1 MMNRI
6 YKVVWSQVKN
16 CYTVVSEIANSHIRG
31 GNRSRMGTAMLAVAV
46 LTGCLGLQ
54 STSAEAVKI
63 QAGKNTTVVVTTD
76 ASTGDKI
83 YTVNAA
89 DDAIVYE
96 GEGDTKALKSTNA
109 YNMPQGENAIAL
121 GCSALAGKEKSI
133 SIGDSSHVIGASG
146 IAIGDTSYG
155 AENAIGIGRKA
166 QASGV
171 SAVAIGDGAVAGFDN
186 TISIGTGSITYDP
199 DTIGIGRAAA
209 ADKKRAIALG
219 AESHSHVEDGVA
231 LGSYSHVKAGAGVS
245 GYDFYSGK
253 KSVDDSA
260 VWKSTLGSI
269 SVGNMDD
276 PDHLKTRQITGV
288 AAGTEDTDVVN
299 VAQLKQVADQVKNAK
314 MHYYSVKTTPDTDGK
329 SESNYANDG
338 ATGNNAMAMGVYAK
352 ASGFTATAIGYH
364 SKAIGTNS
372 VALMGTTAHGTN
384 AMTWG
389 DDRNVSGAAV
399 ETKYFTDSDYGVKL
413 PYAVTDADGF
423 YVIATGDAAASYKN
437 TTAFGESNIAA
448 NDEATAFGRGNLVMG
463 SAGTAWGEG
472 NYIDQEA
479 TLATSWGDHNYVYG
493 HNATAWGE
501 DNYAISSMSTTWGR
515 NNRVSGEQGTA
526 FGWGAEANGEN
537 ATAWGYCSKAFA
549 ENATAF
555 GDRSNAYGVNS
566 LAVLGGS
573 TGEVNPD
580 VNGDPVYKGGANA
593 MAVGKNA
600 AAKLDDS
607 IALGSGAV
615 ADRGK
620 GTVGYD
626 ALGAVHDTD
635 QSGVWKS
642 TMNAVSVGNAAEN
655 ITRQI
660 TGVAAGSEDT
670 DAVNVAQLKQVNSK
684 ADQAVE
690 AASKGWN
697 ISTNGVNQTKVAL
710 GDTVDF
716 TGDSNIGVSN
726 NGKQVKVEL
735 NKKLTGL
742 ESVTSAK
749 AYVTSVDANDKNSV
763 TNVDYVKSQVADA
776 SLSAGKGISITDKKI
791 HVKLKDGEENLTV
804 DETGLSMK
812 KDLMGMQS
820 ISGAGGGKI
829 SFAGGNV
836 TVNKNTFASD
846 GRIQN
851 VTAGM
856 ADTDAVNIAQ
866 LKQVNSKADQAV
878 EAASKGWNISTN
890 GVNQTKV
897 ALGDTVD
904 FTGDSNIGVSNNGK
918 QVKVELNKKLTGL
931 ESVTSAKAYVT
942 SVDANDKNSVTNVDY
957 VKSQVADA
965 SLSAGKGISI
975 TDKKIHVKLKDGE
988 ENLTVDETGLFM
1000 KKELT
1005 GMQSISGV
1013 GGGKISF
1020 AGGNVTVNQNTF
1032 ASDGRIQNVTA
1043 GTADTDAV
1051 NVAQLKTAVAAGNT
1065 DTHIK
1070 AGEYSVGADNK
1081 VSMDV
1086 VDKTG
1091 KTIGAVTITDVAKA
1105 SDVGNI
1111 GKIHQELQ
1119 NKDGS
1124 QTTVVDAVNNLDNK
1138 VGDLKYSAVTKGDIK
1153 DGDSST
1159 TAIGKLDK
1167 KLSDVAA
1174 VAGQH
1179 SSVSTTDTNIQMQE
1193 GTNAAGGKNY
1203 ALSLNK
1209 NQQLDSVTTG
1219 DTKMD
1224 TNGITVGDKVTL
1236 TKEGLSAGDTKITNE
1251 GLSIGEKTYVT
1262 KDGLNA
1268 NGNKVTHVA
1277 DGKVEKDSKDAVNGG
1292 QLYNTNQMVIN
1303 NANSISSL
1311 GNALGKL
1318 DHRVNKVGAGAAA
1331 LAALH
1336 PLDFDPDE
1344 KWDFAAGYGNYS
1356 GASAAAI
1363 GAYYR
1368 PNEDTMFSV
1377 GGSFGNGENM
1387 VNAGVSVK
1395 LGQGNH
1401 VSTSKV
1407 AMAKEIKDLRKEV
1420 ETLKSA
1426 LLDVHVGRKID
1437 TSKLQLFPDVPQNHW
1452 AYEQISILKANGVI
1466 AGYPDGKYEGERPM
1480 TRYEFATML
1489 FRAME
1494 RGAVLSDRVLTEF
1507 APELERFTVDTVAKD
1522 KDGHPMI
1529 ERVRT
1534 VQTKRS

>member
-31 GNRSRMGTAMLAVAV
+31 GNRSRMGVVMLAVTV
-46 LTGCLGLQ
+46 LTGGLGLQ
-54 STSAEAVKI
+54 STSAEAVKV

-109 YNMPQGENAIAL
+109 DNRPQGGNAIAL
-121 GCSALAGKEKSI
+121 GRDAWAKEEKSI
-133 SIGDSSHVIGASG
+133 SIGDDSWADAVSS
-146 IAIGDTSYG
+146 IAIGDQASSRY
-155 AENAIGIGRKA
+155 ENAIAIGKNA
-166 QASGV
+166 DAADV
-171 SAVAIGDGAVAGFDN
+171 STVAIGDNAEAN
-186 TISIGTGSITYDP
+186 SMYTISIGKDSEAYSDAAIA
-199 DTIGIGRAAA
+199 IGHESEVDATRG
-209 ADKKRAIALG
+209 IALG
-219 AESHSHVEDGVA
+219 AESVNYVTDGVA
-231 LGSYSHVKAGAGVS
+231 LGSYSYVYADAGVS
-245 GYDFYSGK
+245 GYDFSEGK
-253 KSVDDSA
+253 ESVNDSA

-269 SVGNMDD
+269 SVGDTRFSDD
-276 PDHLKTRQITGV
+276 LKTRQITGV
-288 AAGTEDTDVVN
+288 AAGTEDTD
-299 VAQLKQVADQVKNAK
+299 
-314 MHYYSVKTTPDTDGK
+314 
-329 SESNYANDG
+329 
-338 ATGNNAMAMGVYAK
+338 
-352 ASGFTATAIGYH
+352 
-364 SKAIGTNS
+364 
-372 VALMGTTAHGTN
+372 
-384 AMTWG
+384 
-389 DDRNVSGAAV
+389 
-399 ETKYFTDSDYGVKL
+399 
-413 PYAVTDADGF
+413 
-423 YVIATGDAAASYKN
+423 
-437 TTAFGESNIAA
+437 
-448 NDEATAFGRGNLVMG
+448 
-463 SAGTAWGEG
+463 
-472 NYIDQEA
+472 
-479 TLATSWGDHNYVYG
+479 
-493 HNATAWGE
+493 
-501 DNYAISSMSTTWGR
+501 
-515 NNRVSGEQGTA
+515 
-526 FGWGAEANGEN
+526 
-537 ATAWGYCSKAFA
+537 
-549 ENATAF
+549 
-555 GDRSNAYGVNS
+555 
-566 LAVLGGS
+566 
-573 TGEVNPD
+573 
-580 VNGDPVYKGGANA
+580 
-593 MAVGKNA
+593 
-600 AAKLDDS
+600 
-607 IALGSGAV
+607 
-615 ADRGK
+615 
-620 GTVGYD
+620 
-626 ALGAVHDTD
+626 
-635 QSGVWKS
+635 
-642 TMNAVSVGNAAEN
+642 
-655 ITRQI
+655 
-660 TGVAAGSEDT
+660 
-670 DAVNVAQLKQVNSK
+670 AVNIAQLKQVNSK
-684 ADQAVE
+684 ANKAAE

-697 ISTNGVNQTKVAL
+697 ISTNGGNQTQVAP

-735 NKKLTGL
+735 SKNLTGL

-749 AYVTSVDANDKNSV
+749 AYVTSVDASDENSV
-763 TNVDYVKSQVADA
+763 TNVA
-776 SLSAGKGISITDKKI
+776 
-791 HVKLKDGEENLTV
+791 
-804 DETGLSMK
+804 
-812 KDLMGMQS
+812 
-820 ISGAGGGKI
+820 
-829 SFAGGNV
+829 
-836 TVNKNTFASD
+836 
-846 GRIQN
+846 
-851 VTAGM
+851 
-856 ADTDAVNIAQ
+856 
-866 LKQVNSKADQAV
+866 
-878 EAASKGWNISTN
+878 
-890 GVNQTKV
+890 
-897 ALGDTVD
+897 
-904 FTGDSNIGVSNNGK
+904 
-918 QVKVELNKKLTGL
+918 
-931 ESVTSAKAYVT
+931 
-942 SVDANDKNSVTNVDY
+942 Y

-1000 KKELT
+1000 KKDLT
-1005 GMQSISGV
+1005 GMQSISGA
-1013 GGGKISF
+1013 GGKISF
-1020 AGGNVTVNQNTF
+1020 AGGNVTVNKNTF

-1051 NVAQLKTAVAAGNT
+1051 NVAQLNSAVAAGNT

-1070 AGEYSVGADNK
+1070 AGEYSVGTDNK
-1081 VSMDV
+1081 VAMDV

-1111 GKIHQELQ
+1111 GQIHQDLQ

-1124 QTTVVDAVNNLDNK
+1124 KTTVVDAVNNLDNK
-1138 VGDLKYSAVTKGDIK
+1138 VGDLNYSAVTKGDIE

-1179 SSVSTTDTNIQMQE
+1179 SSVSTTDANIQIQE
-1193 GTNAAGGKNY
+1193 GTNAAGGKDY

-1209 NQQLDSVTTG
+1209 NQQLTSVTTG
-1219 DTKMD
+1219 ETKMD
-1224 TNGITVGDKVTL
+1224 TNGIKVGDKVTL
-1236 TKEGLSAGDTKITNE
+1236 TKDGLSAGDTKITNE

-1420 ETLKSA
+1420 EALKSA
-1426 LLDVHVGRKID
+1426 LLDVHAGRKWN
-1437 TSKLQLFPDVPQNHW
+1437 TSKLQLFPDVSQNHW

-1466 AGYPDGKYEGERPM
+1466 TGYPDGKYEGERPM

-1494 RGAVLSDRVLTEF
+1494 KGAVLSERMLAEF
-1507 APELERFTVDTVAKD
+1507 APELERFTVDAVHTD
-1522 KDGHPMI
+1522 KDGKPTV
-1529 ERVRT
+1529 ERVRIAKT
-1534 VQTKRS
+1534 QRS

>member
-31 GNRSRMGTAMLAVAV
+31 GNRSRMGVAMLAVAV
-46 LTGCLGLQ
+46 LTGCLGMQ
-54 STSAEAVKI
+54 STSAEAVKV

-76 ASTGDKI
+76 ASTGNKI

-109 YNMPQGENAIAL
+109 SAEPQGENAIAL
-121 GCSALAGKEKSI
+121 GRNAWAEKEKSI
-133 SIGDSSHVIGASG
+133 SIGDGSHAREVNS
-146 IAIGDTSYG
+146 IAIGDNGYAG
-155 AENAIGIGRKA
+155 YENAIAIGSG
-166 QASGV
+166 ASANDV
-171 SAVAIGDGAVAGFDN
+171 STVAIGADAEAN
-186 TISIGTGSITYDP
+186 SMYTISIGKESDAYSDAAIA
-199 DTIGIGRAAA
+199 IGQKSNVDATRG
-209 ADKKRAIALG
+209 IALG
-219 AESHSHVEDGVA
+219 AESANYVDDGVA
-231 LGSYSHVKAGAGVS
+231 LGSYSYVYASAGVS
-245 GYDFYSGK
+245 GYDFYEGK
-253 KSVDDSA
+253 ESVNDSA

-269 SVGNMDD
+269 SVGDTRFSDD
-276 PDHLKTRQITGV
+276 LKTRQITGV

-399 ETKYFTDSDYGVKL
+399 ETKYFTDSNYGVKL

-437 TTAFGESNIAA
+437 TTAFGKSNIAA
-448 NDEATAFGRGNLVMG
+448 NDEATAFGRDNLVMG
-463 SAGTAWGEG
+463 SAGTAWGAN
-472 NYIDQEA
+472 NYIDQDA
-479 TLATSWGDHNYVYG
+479 TLATSWGDNNYVYG
-493 HNATAWGE
+493 SNATAWGE

-537 ATAWGYCSKAFA
+537 ATAWGYYSKAFA

-555 GDRSNAYGVNS
+555 GDHSNAYGANS

-580 VNGDPVYKGGANA
+580 VNGTPVYTGGANA

-600 AAKLDDS
+600 VAKLDDS

-642 TMNAVSVGNAAEN
+642 TMNAVSVGHAAGN

-684 ADQAVE
+684 AENAQAE
-690 AASKGWN
+690 AAKGWN
-697 ISTNGVNQTKVAL
+697 VSTNSGIATKVAP

-716 TGDSNIGVSN
+716 AGDDNISVSN
-726 NGKQVKVEL
+726 NGKNVKVEL
-735 NKKLTGL
+735 KKELTGL
-742 ESVTSAK
+742 TSVTTK
-749 AYVTSVDANDKNSV
+749 NAYVTNVDASKDDSV
-763 TNVDYVKSQVADA
+763 TNVEYVKNQIADAALSAGDGISISDKKINVKLKDGEENLAVNANGLSLNKDLKGITSITGAGSGKISFADGNVMVNQNTFASDGRIQNVTAGTADSDAVNYGQLKAVNETAAKGWNVSTNGGTATKVAPGDTVDFAGDSNISVSNNGKNVKVELKKELAGLTSVTTKNAYVTNVDASKNDSVTNVAYVKSQVADA

-812 KDLMGMQS
+812 KDLTGMQS
-820 ISGAGGGKI
+820 ISGAGGKI

-836 TVNKNTFASD
+836 IVNK
-846 GRIQN
+846 
-851 VTAGM
+851 
-856 ADTDAVNIAQ
+856 
-866 LKQVNSKADQAV
+866 
-878 EAASKGWNISTN
+878 
-890 GVNQTKV
+890 
-897 ALGDTVD
+897 
-904 FTGDSNIGVSNNGK
+904 
-918 QVKVELNKKLTGL
+918 
-931 ESVTSAKAYVT
+931 
-942 SVDANDKNSVTNVDY
+942 
-957 VKSQVADA
+957 
-965 SLSAGKGISI
+965 
-975 TDKKIHVKLKDGE
+975 
-988 ENLTVDETGLFM
+988 
-1000 KKELT
+1000 
-1005 GMQSISGV
+1005 
-1013 GGGKISF
+1013 
-1020 AGGNVTVNQNTF
+1020 NTF

-1051 NVAQLKTAVAAGNT
+1051 NVAQLKTAVVAGNT

-1124 QTTVVDAVNNLDNK
+1124 KTTVVDAVNNLDNK
-1138 VGDLKYSAVTKGDIK
+1138 VGDLNYSQVAKGEIA
-1153 DGDSST
+1153 DGDSTT
-1159 TAIGKLDK
+1159 TAIGKLDQ
-1167 KLSDVAA
+1167 KLSDVSA

-1179 SSVSTTDTNIQMQE
+1179 SSVSTTDTNIQIQE
-1193 GTNAAGGKNY
+1193 GINAAGGKDY

-1209 NQQLDSVTTG
+1209 NQQLTSVTTG
-1219 DTKMD
+1219 ETKMD
-1224 TNGITVGDKVTL
+1224 TNGIKVGDKVTL

-1251 GLSIGEKTYVT
+1251 GLFIGEKTYVT

-1311 GNALGKL
+1311 GNALGRL

-1336 PLDFDPDE
+1336 SLDFDPDE
-1344 KWDFAAGYGNYS
+1344 KWDFAAGYGNYN
-1356 GASAAAI
+1356 GVNAAAI

-1420 ETLKSA
+1420 EALKSA
-1426 LLDVHVGRKID
+1426 LLDVHVGRKLD

-1466 AGYPDGKYEGERPM
+1466 AGYPDGKYNGERPM

>member
-31 GNRSRMGTAMLAVAV
+31 GNRSRMGAAMLAVAV

-54 STSAEAVKI
+54 SISAEAVKI

-76 ASTGDKI
+76 TSTGDKI

-109 YNMPQGENAIAL
+109 YNKMPQGEKAIAL
-121 GCSALAGKEKSI
+121 GRSAFAGKEKSI
-133 SIGDSSHVIGASG
+133 SIGDSSRVIGASG
-146 IAIGDTSYG
+146 IAIGDNSYG
-155 AENAIGIGRKA
+155 AENAIGIGKEAKA
-166 QASGV
+166 TGV
-171 SAVAIGDGAVAGFDN
+171 SAVAIGDGAVAGYNN
-186 TISIGTGSITYDP
+186 TISIGTGSVVYSS

-209 ADKKRAIALG
+209 ADKNRAIALG
-219 AESHSHVEDGVA
+219 AESYGKVEDGVA
-231 LGSYSHVKAGAGVS
+231 LGSYSHVTAGAGVS

-253 KSVDDSA
+253 ESVDDSA

-276 PDHLKTRQITGV
+276 PYHLKTRQITGV

-389 DDRNVSGAAV
+389 DDCNVSGAAV
-399 ETKYFTDSDYGVKL
+399 ETRYFMDSDYGVKL
-413 PYAVTDADGF
+413 PYAVKDADGF
-423 YVIATGDAAASYKN
+423 YVIATGDAAASYEN
-437 TTAFGESNIAA
+437 TTAFGKDNIAA
-448 NDEATAFGRGNLVMG
+448 NNEATAFGRGNLVMG
-463 SAGTAWGEG
+463 SAGTAWGA
-472 NYIDQEA
+472 NNHIDKDA
-479 TLATSWGDHNYVYG
+479 TLATSWGDNNYVYG
-493 HNATAWGE
+493 SNATAWGE

-537 ATAWGYCSKAFA
+537 ATAWGYYSKAFA
-549 ENATAF
+549 KNATAF
-555 GDRSNAYGVNS
+555 GDHSNAYGVNS

-580 VNGDPVYKGGANA
+580 VNGDPVYTGGANA

-600 AAKLDDS
+600 VAKLDDS

-642 TMNAVSVGNAAEN
+642 TMNAVSVGHAAEN

-690 AASKGWN
+690 TASKGWN
-697 ISTNGVNQTKVAL
+697 ISTNGVNQTKVAP

-735 NKKLTGL
+735 SKKLTGL

-749 AYVTSVDANDKNSV
+749 AYVTSVDASDENSV
-763 TNVDYVKSQVADA
+763 TNVAYVKSQVADA

-804 DETGLSMK
+804 
-812 KDLMGMQS
+812 
-820 ISGAGGGKI
+820 
-829 SFAGGNV
+829 
-836 TVNKNTFASD
+836 
-846 GRIQN
+846 
-851 VTAGM
+851 
-856 ADTDAVNIAQ
+856 
-866 LKQVNSKADQAV
+866 
-878 EAASKGWNISTN
+878 
-890 GVNQTKV
+890 
-897 ALGDTVD
+897 GD
-904 FTGDSNIGVSNNGK
+904 
-918 QVKVELNKKLTGL
+918 
-931 ESVTSAKAYVT
+931 
-942 SVDANDKNSVTNVDY
+942 
-957 VKSQVADA
+957 
-965 SLSAGKGISI
+965 
-975 TDKKIHVKLKDGE
+975 
-988 ENLTVDETGLFM
+988 TGLFM
-1000 KKELT
+1000 KKDLT

-1020 AGGNVTVNQNTF
+1020 AGGNVTVNKNIF

-1051 NVAQLKTAVAAGNT
+1051 NVEQLKNAVAAGNT

-1070 AGEYSVGADNK
+1070 AGEYSVGTDNK

-1091 KTIGAVTITDVAKA
+1091 QTIGAVTITDVAKA

-1111 GKIHQELQ
+1111 GKIHQDLK

-1124 QTTVVDAVNNLDNK
+1124 KTTVVDAVNNLDNK

-1179 SSVSTTDTNIQMQE
+1179 SSVSTTDANIQIQE
-1193 GTNAAGGKNY
+1193 GTNAAGGKDY

-1209 NQQLDSVTTG
+1209 NQNLTSVTTG
-1219 DTKMD
+1219 ETKMD
-1224 TNGITVGDKVTL
+1224 TDGIKVGDKVTL
-1236 TKEGLSAGDTKITNE
+1236 TKDGLSAGDTKITNE

-1318 DHRVNKVGAGAAA
+1318 DHRVDKVGAGAAA

-1344 KWDFAAGYGNYS
+1344 KWDFAAGYGNYN
-1356 GASAAAI
+1356 GVNAAAI

-1395 LGQGNH
+1395 LGQSNH
-1401 VSTSKV
+1401 TPASKA
-1407 AMAKEIKDLRKEV
+1407 AMEKKISALSQEVEELKAAIADLRAAQTK
-1420 ETLKSA
+1420 
-1426 LLDVHVGRKID
+1426 
-1437 TSKLQLFPDVPQNHW
+1437 
-1452 AYEQISILKANGVI
+1452 
-1466 AGYPDGKYEGERPM
+1466 
-1480 TRYEFATML
+1480 
-1489 FRAME
+1489 
-1494 RGAVLSDRVLTEF
+1494 
-1507 APELERFTVDTVAKD
+1507 AKD
-1522 KDGHPMI
+1522 ATEKDA
-1529 ERVRT
+1529 
-1534 VQTKRS
+1534 QKK

>member
-1 MMNRI
+1 MNRI
-6 YKVVWSQVKN
+6 YRVVWSQVKN
-16 CYTVVSEIANSHIRG
+16 CYTVVSEISNSHIRG
-31 GNRSRMGTAMLAVAV
+31 GNRSRMGVAMLAVAV
-46 LTGCLGLQ
+46 LTGGLGLQ
-54 STSAEAVKI
+54 SASAEAVKVE
-63 QAGKNTTVVVTTD
+63 AGKNTTVVETKD

-89 DDAIVYE
+89 DDAIIYE

-109 YNMPQGENAIAL
+109 SDNPQGENAIAL
-121 GCSALAGKEKSI
+121 GRHAWASKE
-133 SIGDSSHVIGASG
+133 DS
-146 IAIGDTSYG
+146 IAIGNG
-155 AENAIGIGRKA
+155 ANA
-166 QASGV
+166 SEV
-171 SAVAIGDGAVAGFDN
+171 SAVAIGDDASASYENAIAIGKNADAADVSTVAIGDN
-186 TISIGTGSITYDP
+186 AEANSMYTISIGKDSEAYCDAAIA
-199 DTIGIGRAAA
+199 IGHESAVDAE
-209 ADKKRAIALG
+209 RAIALG
-219 AESHSHVEDGVA
+219 AESESHVPDGVA
-231 LGSYSHVKAGAGVS
+231 LGSYSYVYAGAGVS
-245 GYDFYSGK
+245 GYDFSEGK
-253 KSVDDSA
+253 ESVNDSA

-269 SVGNMDD
+269 SVGDTRFSDD
-276 PDHLKTRQITGV
+276 LKTRQITGV
-288 AAGTEDTDVVN
+288 AAGTEDTD
-299 VAQLKQVADQVKNAK
+299 
-314 MHYYSVKTTPDTDGK
+314 
-329 SESNYANDG
+329 
-338 ATGNNAMAMGVYAK
+338 
-352 ASGFTATAIGYH
+352 
-364 SKAIGTNS
+364 
-372 VALMGTTAHGTN
+372 
-384 AMTWG
+384 
-389 DDRNVSGAAV
+389 
-399 ETKYFTDSDYGVKL
+399 
-413 PYAVTDADGF
+413 
-423 YVIATGDAAASYKN
+423 
-437 TTAFGESNIAA
+437 
-448 NDEATAFGRGNLVMG
+448 
-463 SAGTAWGEG
+463 
-472 NYIDQEA
+472 
-479 TLATSWGDHNYVYG
+479 
-493 HNATAWGE
+493 
-501 DNYAISSMSTTWGR
+501 
-515 NNRVSGEQGTA
+515 
-526 FGWGAEANGEN
+526 
-537 ATAWGYCSKAFA
+537 
-549 ENATAF
+549 
-555 GDRSNAYGVNS
+555 
-566 LAVLGGS
+566 
-573 TGEVNPD
+573 
-580 VNGDPVYKGGANA
+580 
-593 MAVGKNA
+593 
-600 AAKLDDS
+600 
-607 IALGSGAV
+607 
-615 ADRGK
+615 
-620 GTVGYD
+620 
-626 ALGAVHDTD
+626 
-635 QSGVWKS
+635 
-642 TMNAVSVGNAAEN
+642 
-655 ITRQI
+655 
-660 TGVAAGSEDT
+660 
-670 DAVNVAQLKQVNSK
+670 AVNIAQLKQVNSK
-684 ADQAVE
+684 ANKAAE

-697 ISTNGVNQTKVAL
+697 ISTNGGNQTQVAP

-735 NKKLTGL
+735 SKNLTGL

-749 AYVTSVDANDKNSV
+749 AYVTSVDASDENSV
-763 TNVDYVKSQVADA
+763 TNVA
-776 SLSAGKGISITDKKI
+776 
-791 HVKLKDGEENLTV
+791 
-804 DETGLSMK
+804 
-812 KDLMGMQS
+812 
-820 ISGAGGGKI
+820 
-829 SFAGGNV
+829 
-836 TVNKNTFASD
+836 
-846 GRIQN
+846 
-851 VTAGM
+851 
-856 ADTDAVNIAQ
+856 
-866 LKQVNSKADQAV
+866 
-878 EAASKGWNISTN
+878 
-890 GVNQTKV
+890 
-897 ALGDTVD
+897 
-904 FTGDSNIGVSNNGK
+904 
-918 QVKVELNKKLTGL
+918 
-931 ESVTSAKAYVT
+931 
-942 SVDANDKNSVTNVDY
+942 Y

-1000 KKELT
+1000 KKDLT
-1005 GMQSISGV
+1005 GRQLQSITGA

-1020 AGGNVTVNQNTF
+1020 AGGNVTVNKNTF

-1051 NVAQLKTAVAAGNT
+1051 NVAQLNSAVAAGNT

-1070 AGEYSVGADNK
+1070 AGEYSVGTDNK
-1081 VSMDV
+1081 VAMDV

-1111 GKIHQELQ
+1111 GKIHQDLQ

-1124 QTTVVDAVNNLDNK
+1124 KTTVVDAVNNLDNK
-1138 VGDLKYSAVTKGDIK
+1138 VGDLNYSAVTKGDIE

-1179 SSVSTTDTNIQMQE
+1179 SSVSTTDANIQIQE
-1193 GTNAAGGKNY
+1193 GTNAAGGKDY

-1209 NQQLDSVTTG
+1209 NQQLTSVTTG
-1219 DTKMD
+1219 ETKMD
-1224 TNGITVGDKVTL
+1224 TNGIKVGDKVTL
-1236 TKEGLSAGDTKITNE
+1236 TKDGLSAGDTKITNE

-1420 ETLKSA
+1420 EALKSA
-1426 LLDVHVGRKID
+1426 LLDVHAGRKWN
-1437 TSKLQLFPDVPQNHW
+1437 TSKLQLFPDVSQNHW

-1466 AGYPDGKYEGERPM
+1466 TGYPDGKYEGERPM

-1494 RGAVLSDRVLTEF
+1494 KGAVLSERMLAEF
-1507 APELERFTVDTVAKD
+1507 APELERFTVDAVHTD
-1522 KDGHPMI
+1522 KDGKPTV
-1529 ERVRT
+1529 ERVRIAK
-1534 VQTKRS
+1534 TKRS

>member
-31 GNRSRMGTAMLAVAV
+31 GNRSRMGVVMLAVTV
-46 LTGCLGLQ
+46 LTGGLGLQ
-54 STSAEAVKI
+54 STSAEAVKV

-109 YNMPQGENAIAL
+109 DNRPQGGNAIAL
-121 GCSALAGKEKSI
+121 GRDAWAKEEKSI
-133 SIGDSSHVIGASG
+133 SIGDDSWADAVSS
-146 IAIGDTSYG
+146 IAIGDQASSRY
-155 AENAIGIGRKA
+155 ENAIAIGKNA
-166 QASGV
+166 DAADV
-171 SAVAIGDGAVAGFDN
+171 STVAIGDNAEAN
-186 TISIGTGSITYDP
+186 SMYTISIGKDSEAYSDAAIA
-199 DTIGIGRAAA
+199 IGHESEVDATRG
-209 ADKKRAIALG
+209 IALG
-219 AESHSHVEDGVA
+219 AESVNYVTDGVA
-231 LGSYSHVKAGAGVS
+231 LGSYSYVYADAGVS
-245 GYDFYSGK
+245 GYDFSEGK
-253 KSVDDSA
+253 ESVNDSA

-269 SVGNMDD
+269 SVGDTRFSDD
-276 PDHLKTRQITGV
+276 LKTRQITGV
-288 AAGTEDTDVVN
+288 AAGTEDTD
-299 VAQLKQVADQVKNAK
+299 
-314 MHYYSVKTTPDTDGK
+314 
-329 SESNYANDG
+329 
-338 ATGNNAMAMGVYAK
+338 
-352 ASGFTATAIGYH
+352 
-364 SKAIGTNS
+364 
-372 VALMGTTAHGTN
+372 
-384 AMTWG
+384 
-389 DDRNVSGAAV
+389 
-399 ETKYFTDSDYGVKL
+399 
-413 PYAVTDADGF
+413 
-423 YVIATGDAAASYKN
+423 
-437 TTAFGESNIAA
+437 
-448 NDEATAFGRGNLVMG
+448 
-463 SAGTAWGEG
+463 
-472 NYIDQEA
+472 
-479 TLATSWGDHNYVYG
+479 
-493 HNATAWGE
+493 
-501 DNYAISSMSTTWGR
+501 
-515 NNRVSGEQGTA
+515 
-526 FGWGAEANGEN
+526 
-537 ATAWGYCSKAFA
+537 
-549 ENATAF
+549 
-555 GDRSNAYGVNS
+555 
-566 LAVLGGS
+566 
-573 TGEVNPD
+573 
-580 VNGDPVYKGGANA
+580 
-593 MAVGKNA
+593 
-600 AAKLDDS
+600 
-607 IALGSGAV
+607 
-615 ADRGK
+615 
-620 GTVGYD
+620 
-626 ALGAVHDTD
+626 
-635 QSGVWKS
+635 
-642 TMNAVSVGNAAEN
+642 
-655 ITRQI
+655 
-660 TGVAAGSEDT
+660 
-670 DAVNVAQLKQVNSK
+670 AVNIAQLKQVNSK
-684 ADQAVE
+684 ANKAAE

-697 ISTNGVNQTKVAL
+697 ISTNGGNQTQVAP

-735 NKKLTGL
+735 SKNLTGL

-749 AYVTSVDANDKNSV
+749 AYVTSVDASDENSV
-763 TNVDYVKSQVADA
+763 TNVA
-776 SLSAGKGISITDKKI
+776 
-791 HVKLKDGEENLTV
+791 
-804 DETGLSMK
+804 
-812 KDLMGMQS
+812 
-820 ISGAGGGKI
+820 
-829 SFAGGNV
+829 
-836 TVNKNTFASD
+836 
-846 GRIQN
+846 
-851 VTAGM
+851 
-856 ADTDAVNIAQ
+856 
-866 LKQVNSKADQAV
+866 
-878 EAASKGWNISTN
+878 
-890 GVNQTKV
+890 
-897 ALGDTVD
+897 
-904 FTGDSNIGVSNNGK
+904 
-918 QVKVELNKKLTGL
+918 
-931 ESVTSAKAYVT
+931 
-942 SVDANDKNSVTNVDY
+942 Y

-1000 KKELT
+1000 KKDLT
-1005 GMQSISGV
+1005 GMQSISGA

-1020 AGGNVTVNQNTF
+1020 AGGNVTVNKNTF

-1051 NVAQLKTAVAAGNT
+1051 NVAQMNSAVAAGNT

-1070 AGEYSVGADNK
+1070 AGEYSVGTDNK
-1081 VSMDV
+1081 VAMDV

-1111 GKIHQELQ
+1111 GKIHQDLQ

-1124 QTTVVDAVNNLDNK
+1124 KTTVVDAVNNLDNK
-1138 VGDLKYSAVTKGDIK
+1138 VGDLNYSAVTRGDIE

-1179 SSVSTTDTNIQMQE
+1179 SSVSTTDANIQIQE
-1193 GTNAAGGKNY
+1193 GTNAAGGKDY

-1209 NQQLDSVTTG
+1209 NQQLTSVTTG
-1219 DTKMD
+1219 ETKMD
-1224 TNGITVGDKVTL
+1224 TNGIKVGDKVTL
-1236 TKEGLSAGDTKITNE
+1236 TKDGLSAGDTKITNE

-1344 KWDFAAGYGNYS
+1344 KWDFAAGYGNYN
-1356 GASAAAI
+1356 GVNAAAI

-1401 VSTSKV
+1401 VSTSKI

-1420 ETLKSA
+1420 EALKSA
-1426 LLDVHVGRKID
+1426 LLDVNAGRKWN
-1437 TSKLQLFPDVPQNHW
+1437 TSKLQLFPDVSQNHW

-1466 AGYPDGKYEGERPM
+1466 TGYPDGKYEGERPM

-1494 RGAVLSDRVLTEF
+1494 KGAVLSERMLAEF
-1507 APELERFTVDTVAKD
+1507 APELERFTVDAVHTD
-1522 KDGHPMI
+1522 KDGKPTV
-1529 ERVRT
+1529 ERVRIAKT
-1534 VQTKRS
+1534 QRS